1 MNYLEAENQALRK
14 ELTELL
20 ELTLLT
26 NQFLEMVLYDI
37 KQNGE
42 QDDADYVALLI
53 ETSNEKINKLKALIQ

>member
-20 ELTLLT
+20 ELSITT
-26 NQFLEMVLYDI
+26 NQFLEMVLYDL

-42 QDDADYVALLI
+42 HDDAQYAALLI
-53 ETSNEKINKLKALIQ
+53 ESSNKKIFKLKALIK

>member
-20 ELTLLT
+20 ELTIVT

-42 QDDADYVALLI
+42 QDDADYVGLLI
-53 ETSNEKINKLKALIQ
+53 ETSNQKINKLKTLIK

>member
-20 ELTLLT
+20 ELTIVT

-42 QDDADYVALLI
+42 QDDAEYVALLI
-53 ETSNEKINKLKALIQ
+53 ETISEKINKLKALIK

>member
-1 MNYLEAENQALRK
+1 MNYLEAENQALRT

-20 ELTLLT
+20 ELTIVT

-53 ETSNEKINKLKALIQ
+53 ETSNEKINKLKSLIK

>member
-20 ELTLLT
+20 ELTIVT

-42 QDDADYVALLI
+42 QDDAEYVALLI
-53 ETSNEKINKLKALIQ
+53 ETSSEKINKLKALIK

>member
-20 ELTLLT
+20 ELTMLT

>member
-42 QDDADYVALLI
+42 QNDADYVALLI

>member
-20 ELTLLT
+20 ELTVQT
-26 NQFLEMVLYDI
+26 TQFLEMVLYDI

-53 ETSNEKINKLKALIQ
+53 ETSNEKINKLKSLIK